1 MVSSIAVSWI
11 VGLAFLIVLLFS
23 IQDIDSVLN
32 STLHMPV
39 AQLFFVSG
47 SDIFLVSNTLK
58 LFKYNRMLLVSGEQ
72 WDF

>member
-23 IQDIDSVLN
+23 IQDIDSILN

-39 AQLFFVSG
+39 AQLFFVS
-47 SDIFLVSNTLK
+47 SACNDIYTYTLCCT
-58 LFKYNRMLLVSGEQ
+58 SC
-72 WDF
+72 